1 MKPVQLNQHENM
13 DNKRD
18 HNEDKDEDDQ
28 VDDCKSSNKF
38 GVTYTES
45 LMTGISFNYSDL
57 YKRN

>member
-1 MKPVQLNQHENM
+1 M